1 MHLFSLIM
9 LAFCITIW
17 VMGPRKSRMGKQVH
31 AVLTSCQDV
40 ILDSINEGVFTVDS
54 DWRITSFNRAA
65 QKITGIKRKDA
76 IGHHCNEVFRAS
88 ICENNCAIK
97 KALTTG
103 GGDRE
108 FERSHH
114 QRDR

>member
-1 MHLFSLIM
+1 
-9 LAFCITIW
+9 
-17 VMGPRKSRMGKQVH
+17 MGKQVH
-31 AVLTSCQDV
+31 AALTSCQDV

-76 IGHHCNEVFRAS
+76 IGHHCSEVFRAS

-114 QRDR
+114 QRVR